1 MIEKYLNTPF
11 ALEPR
16 FHSVQSALIM
26 RRLARGEKALDL
38 AEQMKER
45 QAPYETGPM
54 GGFYDENGSYHR
66 FEKAMA
72 KGGQT
77 VAVIPIMGVMTR
89 YGDMCSYGS
98 EDIASWIMEANAM
111 ESVAGIVL
119 EINSP
124 GGQVDGTEL
133 LGEVVRQ
140 SQKPVVGFVAGM
152 AASAAYWVASQ
163 CREIVMESETSSE
176 VGSLGVLCM
185 HMDVSGMLEKEGVRF
200 TIIRADGSEDKARFN
215 DYEGLSDELLAEVKA
230 SMNPI
235 RASFIKKVKAGRPG
249 IADDVFSGKMFNG
262 KDALKRGMADR
273 IGFLGDAVNRAA
285 LLASRAA

>member
-1 MIEKYLNTPF
+1 MIEKYLNTAF

-16 FHSVQSALIM
+16 FHSVQSGLIM

-54 GGFYDENGSYHR
+54 AGFWDENGSYHA
-66 FEKAMA
+66 FGKAMA

-111 ESVAGIVL
+111 ESVVAIVL

-140 SQKPVVGFVAGM
+140 SQKPVVAFVAGM
-152 AASAAYWVASQ
+152 AAVFIS
-163 CREIVMESETSSE
+163 RL
-176 VGSLGVLCM
+176 GSLLG
-185 HMDVSGMLEKEGVRF
+185 
-200 TIIRADGSEDKARFN
+200 
-215 DYEGLSDELLAEVKA
+215 
-230 SMNPI
+230 
-235 RASFIKKVKAGRPG
+235 
-249 IADDVFSGKMFNG
+249 
-262 KDALKRGMADR
+262 LKRGSFDEASR
-273 IGFLGDAVNRAA
+273 YLSVIRGAFCAPGTARAA
-285 LLASRAA
+285 VWFSVTVSWALAWLAVSSVNILAIQKMTPRIMISPPISIGYWYCFGDIRRTLPPGFSMGCSWGCGCCSILGRENG

>member
-1 MIEKYLNTPF
+1 MIEKYLNAPF

-16 FHSVQSALIM
+16 FHSANANLII

-45 QAPYETGPM
+45 QAPYQTENLA
-54 GGFYDENGSYHR
+54 GFYGDDGIWHPFGLRGAKNGQ
-66 FEKAMA
+66 A
-72 KGGQT
+72 

-98 EDIASWIMEANAM
+98 EDIAGWIMEANAM
-111 ESVAGIVL
+111 ESVAAIVL

-140 SQKPVVGFVAGM
+140 SKKPVVAFVAGM

-163 CREIVMESETSSE
+163 AREIVMESETSSE
-176 VGSLGVLCM
+176 VGSIGVLCM
-185 HMDVSGMLEKEGVRF
+185 HMDVSAMLEKEGVKIS
-200 TIIRADGSEDKARFN
+200 IIRSSGSEDKARFN
-215 DYEGLSDELLAEVKA
+215 DFEGLSDELLTEVQEG
-230 SMNPI
+230 MNPI
-235 RASFIKKVKAGRPG
+235 RASFLKKVKAGRPG

-262 KDALKRGMADR
+262 KDALKRRMADR

-285 LLASRAA
+285 LLAAKAA